1 MEVSATL
8 PRVSSSE
15 KYHRQSRMSPVNDAC
30 HPLMTRVTCKCRGR
44 RPDLGRGAG
53 RWLSV
58 AGGARARRSPLRP
71 QTPPTPEPPSLRP
84 FTWAIKTQAAGSGD
98 RPPPRLG
105 AAERGLGDSGG
116 RRRRELLKSLPPAR
130 PSLLPDHK
138 GPTSHLLP
146 IQACISIVNK
156 SHF

>member
-1 MEVSATL
+1 M
-8 PRVSSSE
+8 
-15 KYHRQSRMSPVNDAC
+15 
-30 HPLMTRVTCKCRGR
+30 
-44 RPDLGRGAG
+44 
-53 RWLSV
+53 
-58 AGGARARRSPLRP
+58 AGGAGARSSPLRP
-71 QTPPTPEPPSLRP
+71 RTPPTPEPPSLSP
-84 FTWAIKTQAAGSGD
+84 LAWAAGSGD
-98 RPPPRLG
+98 RPPAWRG

-130 PSLLPDHK
+130 PSLLPEHK